1 MCCSK
6 EDKQQ
11 FVALLK
17 PCLDISMWKGYE
29 ADNHSKN
36 AAYYEGWYQRLVSA
50 GATICDVLNKY
61 QVMHSWLPLLAA
73 TGCLLQET
81 RCVHCR
87 NTASRSTTRM
97 LYQCLAAKSCRPSMT
112 GL

>member
-11 FVALLK
+11 FGALLK

-36 AAYYEGWYQRLVSA
+36 AAYYEGWYQCLLSA

-61 QVMHSWLPLLAA
+61 QVIHAWLAEEILVFVTAA
-73 TGCLLQET
+73 RNKAL
-81 RCVHCR
+81 CVHCR
-87 NTASRSTTRM
+87 SIASRSITRM
-97 LYQCLAAKSCRPSMT
+97 LYRCLAANAAS
-112 GL
+112 LL